1 MKVML
6 YYPYLLILPHLPI
19 AAAVYLCTSWC
30 FVLFWGRNSLGW
42 SDIEL
47 FAIFENGHYAA
58 DQVYF
63 YQSNSKKSANLA
75 ACAAK
80 FSHSKNDRDLKMNI
94 AFWKFANKF
103 LLIQEQSLKI
113 KFEIKFCSIF
123 FFLSKNCQNGFWYNK

>member
-1 MKVML
+1 ML

-58 DQVYF
+58 DQVYV
-63 YQSNSKKSANLA
+63 YQSNSNKIGEFSRMRGKVFSFKK
-75 ACAAK
+75 
-80 FSHSKNDRDLKMNI
+80 
-94 AFWKFANKF
+94 W
-103 LLIQEQSLKI
+103 
-113 KFEIKFCSIF
+113 
-123 FFLSKNCQNGFWYNK
+123 